1 MLEEPSSPATHSP
14 QRWTALWG
22 MCLAASLVWLAFADF
37 AVVVPTISRDLAV
50 SLTDLQWANNAFSLA
65 AGALVL
71 AGGKLGD
78 VYGRKRL
85 LLIGVAALGAFSLV
99 PALVPG
105 SAGLTVGRGLMG
117 VAAALVLPGTLALIP
132 PMFPPKEQPRAFG
145 MWMAVA
151 WVAQAAGP
159 ALGGV
164 LTSAFGWRSI
174 FWVNLPLALLAY
186 VLVRRAAVESTDPG
200 AGRHVDPWGL
210 LSSAGAAFLLLY
222 ACTAG
227 QEYGFSA
234 PFIIALFCGAVVLGA
249 LFVLSAKR
257 VRDPLVDLS
266 LFRLR
271 PFSGALTANFTMNFA
286 FGGVSFLLA
295 LYLQEVRGYSAL
307 VSGLLLLPSIVTILL
322 FNPIGGKIAR
332 RFGPRLPVRLG
343 VVLLG
348 AGTVVAGVAVHDY
361 HYWVLVLG
369 LLLLGCGLGIMSIPL
384 SDTAVA
390 GPPEELAGTASGLF
404 KVTSMLGGSFGVA
417 VLVAVQQELE
427 TRQAVDKARAAGLSE
442 DQVDELGNAVTD
454 SELYDKILAGVDE
467 ATRNAITAA
476 YQEVAATGT
485 GRAVFAA
492 GLLCIVAGLA
502 LPLIWR
508 RERKRR

>member
-1 MLEEPSSPATHSP
+1 
-14 QRWTALWG
+14 
-22 MCLAASLVWLAFADF
+22 MCLGASLVWLAFADF

-85 LLIGVAALGAFSLV
+85 LLIGLAALGVFSLV

-105 SAGLTVGRGLMG
+105 STGLTVGRGLMG
-117 VAAALVLPGTLALIP
+117 VAAALILPGTLALIP
-132 PMFPPKEQPRAFG
+132 PMFPPEEQPRAFG

-200 AGRHVDPWGL
+200 ASRRVDPWGL
-210 LSSAGAAFLLLY
+210 LTSAGAAFLLLY

-227 QEYGFSA
+227 QEYGFGD
-234 PFIIALFCGAVVLGA
+234 PFIIGLFCGAVVLA
-249 LFVLSAKR
+249 VLFVVSARR

-266 LFRLR
+266 LFSLR
-271 PFSGALTANFTMNFA
+271 PFSGALTANLTMNFA

-322 FNPIGGKIAR
+322 FNPIGGRMSRAY
-332 RFGPRLPVRLG
+332 GPRLPVRLG

-348 AGTVVAGVAVHDY
+348 VGTAVAAVAVRDY
-361 HYWVLVLG
+361 HYWVLVVG
-369 LLLLGCGLGIMSIPL
+369 LLVLGCGLGVMSIPL

-417 VLVAVQQELE
+417 VLVAVQQALE
-427 TRQAVDKARAAGLSE
+427 THQAVDRARAAGLSS
-442 DQVDELGNAVTD
+442 DQVDALGNAVTD
-454 SELYDKILAGVDE
+454 SALYDRILSSVDQKTKDE
-467 ATRNAITAA
+467 ITAA
-476 YQEVAATGT
+476 YHQVAAVGT
-485 GRAVFAA
+485 GWAVLVAGVLCVVA
-492 GLLCIVAGLA
+492 GLL
-502 LPLIWR
+502 LPVIWR
-508 RERKRR
+508 RAGAQDGPAR